1 MPTFSSNGVNIAYVD
16 APADSGSDTS
26 PTSTPTSTGPTST
39 GQTVLLIHGFASNSQ
54 INWVDTGWVKHLTR
68 AGYRV
73 LTIDNR
79 GHGASEKLYNLADY
93 GAPLMAEDARQLLD
107 HLGIMTAHVM
117 GYSMGARI
125 TAFLT
130 MAHPERVRSA
140 VFAGLGI
147 NMIKGF
153 SNTDPIAEALE
164 AADPASITNP
174 MGRTFRL
181 FADQTKS
188 DRLALAACMRSARQ
202 PITAAQISTISR
214 PTMVA
219 VGTTDDVAGSGS
231 ELAALIPGA
240 RVLDIPGRDHMRA
253 VGDRVYK
260 DGVLQ
265 FYATI

>member
-1 MPTFSSNGVNIAYVD
+1 MLTFSSNGVTIAYID
-16 APADSGSDTS
+16 APADGDVPHS
-26 PTSTPTSTGPTST
+26 
-39 GQTVLLIHGFASNSQ
+39 GQTVLLIHGFASSMQ
-54 INWVDTGWVKHLTR
+54 VNWVDTGWVRHLTR

-73 LTIDNR
+73 LAIDNR
-79 GHGASEKLYNLADY
+79 GHGHSEKLYDLADY
-93 GAPLMAEDARQLLD
+93 GAPLMAGDACALLD
-107 HLGIMTAHVM
+107 HLGLLSAHVM

-125 TAFLT
+125 AAFLT
-130 MAHPERVRSA
+130 LAEPDRVRSV

-164 AADPASITNP
+164 APSLDAVTNP
-174 MGRTFRL
+174 VGRTFRI

-188 DRLALAACMRSARQ
+188 DRRALAACMRSARQ
-202 PITAAQISTISR
+202 PISAAEIGRITR
-214 PTMVA
+214 PTLVA
-219 VGTTDDVAGSGS
+219 VGTDDAVAGSGA

-253 VGDRVYK
+253 VGDRAYK

-265 FYATI
+265 FYQSI

>member
-1 MPTFSSNGVNIAYVD
+1 MTTFSSNGVSIAYLD
-16 APADSGSDTS
+16 AQADGGTDRH
-26 PTSTPTSTGPTST
+26 G
-39 GQTVLLIHGFASNSQ
+39 GTVLLIHGFASNMQ
-54 INWVDTGWVKHLTR
+54 INWVDTGWVRHLTR

-73 LTIDNR
+73 LAVDNR
-79 GHGASEKLYNLADY
+79 GHGQSEKLYNLEDY
-93 GAPLMAEDARQLLD
+93 GAPLMANDAVRLLD
-107 HLGIMTAHVM
+107 HLGLTSVHVM

-125 TAFLT
+125 TAFMT
-130 MAHPERVRSA
+130 MMRPERVKSV

-164 AADPASITNP
+164 ASSIDDITHP
-174 MGRTFRL
+174 MGRTFRA

-188 DRLALAACMRSARQ
+188 DRRALATCMRSARQ
-202 PITAAQISTISR
+202 PITAAQIGTIRR
-214 PTMVA
+214 PTLVA
-219 VGTTDDVAGSGS
+219 VGTEDAVAGSGS

-240 RVLDIPGRDHMRA
+240 HVLDIPGRDHMRA

-265 FYATI
+265 FLETVPQGT

>member
-1 MPTFSSNGVNIAYVD
+1 MPTFSSNGVSIAYLD
-16 APADSGSDTS
+16 APADGGLDRH
-26 PTSTPTSTGPTST
+26 GA
-39 GQTVLLIHGFASNSQ
+39 TVLLIHGFASNMQ
-54 INWVDTGWVKHLTR
+54 INWIDTGWVRNLTR

-73 LTIDNR
+73 LAIDNR
-79 GHGASEKLYNLADY
+79 GHGASEKLYNLEDY
-93 GAPLMAEDARQLLD
+93 GAPLMADDAVRLLD
-107 HLGIMTAHVM
+107 HLGVPSAHVM

-125 TAFLT
+125 SAFMT
-130 MAHPERVRSA
+130 MMHPERVKSV

-164 AADPASITNP
+164 APNADDVTHP

-188 DRLALAACMRSARQ
+188 DRRALAACMRSARQ
-202 PITAAQISTISR
+202 PITAAEIGTIQR
-214 PTMVA
+214 PALVA
-219 VGTTDDVAGSGS
+219 VGTEDIVAGSGA

-240 RVLDIPGRDHMRA
+240 QVLDITGRDHMRA

-265 FYATI
+265 FLETV

>member
-1 MPTFSSNGVNIAYVD
+1 MPTFSSNGVDIAYVD
-16 APADSGSDTS
+16 APADGDAS
-26 PTSTPTSTGPTST
+26 PPLSHGE
-39 GQTVLLIHGFASNSQ
+39 TVLLIHGFASNSR

-73 LTIDNR
+73 LAIDNR
-79 GHGASEKLYNLADY
+79 GHGASEKLYELTDY
-93 GAPLMAEDARQLLD
+93 GAPLMAGDALALLD
-107 HLGIMTAHVM
+107 HLGISSAHVM

-125 TAFLT
+125 AAFLT
-130 MAHPERVRSA
+130 MAHPDRVRSA

-164 AADPASITNP
+164 ADDPDSIANP

-188 DRLALAACMRSARQ
+188 DRRALAACMRSARQ
-202 PITAAQISTISR
+202 PITAAQIGTVSR
-214 PTMVA
+214 PTLVA

-240 RVLDIPGRDHMRA
+240 TVLDIPGRDHMRA

>member
-1 MPTFSSNGVNIAYVD
+1 MPTFSSNGVAIAYLD
-16 APADSGSDTS
+16 APADVDASA
-26 PTSTPTSTGPTST
+26 PT
-39 GQTVLLIHGFASNSQ
+39 GQTVLLIHGFASNMQ
-54 INWVDTGWVKHLTR
+54 VNWVDTGWVRHLAR

-73 LTIDNR
+73 LAIDNR
-79 GHGASEKLYNLADY
+79 GHGHSEKLYDLASY
-93 GAPLMAEDARQLLD
+93 GAPLMADDACRLLD
-107 HLGIMTAHVM
+107 HLGVLSAHVM

-125 TAFLT
+125 TAFMTLG
-130 MAHPERVRSA
+130 HPDRVRSA

-164 AADPASITNP
+164 APSLDTVTNP
-174 MGRTFRL
+174 MGRTFRI

-202 PITAAQISTISR
+202 PITAAQIGGVSR
-214 PTMVA
+214 PTLVA
-219 VGTTDDVAGSGS
+219 VGTTDEVAGSGP

-260 DGVLQ
+260 DGVVQ
-265 FYATI
+265 FYQSL

>member
-1 MPTFSSNGVNIAYVD
+1 MPTFSSNGVSIAYLD
-16 APADSGSDTS
+16 AAADG
-26 PTSTPTSTGPTST
+26 GPDRH
-39 GQTVLLIHGFASNSQ
+39 GATVLLIHGFASNMQ
-54 INWVDTGWVKHLTR
+54 INWIDTGWVRHLTR

-73 LTIDNR
+73 LAVDNR
-79 GHGASEKLYNLADY
+79 GHGASEKLYNLEDY
-93 GAPLMAEDARQLLD
+93 GAPLMADDAVRLLD
-107 HLGIMTAHVM
+107 HLGVPSGHVM

-125 TAFLT
+125 SAFMT
-130 MAHPERVRSA
+130 MMHPDRVKSV

-164 AADPASITNP
+164 APNADDVTHP

-188 DRLALAACMRSARQ
+188 DRRALAACMRSARQ
-202 PITAAQISTISR
+202 PITAVEIGTIQR
-214 PTMVA
+214 PVLVA
-219 VGTTDDVAGSGS
+219 VGTEDIVAGSGS

-240 RVLDIPGRDHMRA
+240 KVLDIAGRDHMRA

-265 FYATI
+265 FLETV